1 MATPQILSVARAFR
15 ILSSFIGTRDR
26 LTPKEIAERVN
37 MNYKTVHRFLLT
49 LEEFG
54 AVTRIGRSE
63 FTLGVFLIDLGNKVS
78 LNRNLWSA
86 ATAELDA
93 LVDEFHECAQVAIIH
108 NGDAMGVAHLSADR
122 PHAAGIRIGQR
133 LPLHCT
139 AEGKV
144 LAAGM
149 DNDKLQSIAKILRLE
164 QKTVNTIVTR
174 PAFLK
179 EISQVRLQ
187 GFALS
192 EEEWVGGLRSVAVP
206 IYSRPGKVLAAISL
220 SGPAVRMTQSVVK
233 SAQGRL
239 VECADRISHSM
250 YEKTKRE
257 PAQRESAAS
266 AAASTAPQERP
277 GVLRYPSRRSGRAD
291 ATPASNFAD
300 SEISPLPGELAL

>member
-15 ILSSFIGTRDR
+15 ILSSFVGTHDR
-26 LTPKEIAERVN
+26 LTPKTIAERVN

-54 AVTRIGRSE
+54 AVTRVGRSE

-78 LNRNLWSA
+78 LNRSLWSA
-86 ATAELDA
+86 AAPELET
-93 LVDEFHECAQVAIIH
+93 LVGEFRECAQVAIIH

-149 DNDKLQSIAKILRLE
+149 DDDKLQSLAKILRLE

-179 EISQVRLQ
+179 EISQVRAQ
-187 GFALS
+187 GFALN
-192 EEEWVGGLRSVAVP
+192 EEEWVAGLRAVAVP
-206 IYSRPGKVLAAISL
+206 IYSRPAA
-220 SGPAVRMTQSVVK
+220 RMTQPVIK
-233 SAQGRL
+233 SAQARL
-239 VECADRISHSM
+239 VECAGRISHAI

-257 PAQRESAAS
+257 PAQRDAAS
-266 AAASTAPQERP
+266 SVATKPLARQGRPTALRHQAARSMRAAAAPA
-277 GVLRYPSRRSGRAD
+277 L
-291 ATPASNFAD
+291 NFAD
-300 SEISPLPGELAL
+300 SEI

>member
-15 ILSSFIGTRDR
+15 ILSSFVGTHDR
-26 LTPKEIAERVN
+26 LTPKTIAERVN

-54 AVTRIGRSE
+54 AVTRVGRSE

-78 LNRNLWSA
+78 LNRSLWST
-86 ATAELDA
+86 ATPELET
-93 LVDEFHECAQVAIIH
+93 LVGEFRECAQVAIIH

-149 DNDKLQSIAKILRLE
+149 DDDKLQSLAKILRLE

-179 EISQVRLQ
+179 EISEVRAQ
-187 GFALS
+187 GFALN
-192 EEEWVGGLRSVAVP
+192 EEEWMAGLRAVAVP

-220 SGPAVRMTQSVVK
+220 SGPAVRMTQPVIK
-233 SAQGRL
+233 SAQARL
-239 VECADRISHSM
+239 VECAGRISHAI

-257 PAQRESAAS
+257 PAQREAVSSAVIKPLAPQGRPTAS
-266 AAASTAPQERP
+266 RHQAARSKRAAAAPA
-277 GVLRYPSRRSGRAD
+277 L
-291 ATPASNFAD
+291 NFAD
-300 SEISPLPGELAL
+300 SEI